1 MPRASLVEK
10 RARALCVEL
19 TRVTANTPMEY
30 WMVRLIARLVATDY
44 ETADAAIAHAV
55 VERGWLVGE
64 GDARE
69 CQFSCVRAF
78 HGRLSSTE
86 CSRQTLGKEDGE
98 LRVGGSPLDGRLPMN
113 AKIPQRQ
120 VEQFGGGFV

>member
-64 GDARE
+64 GDP
-69 CQFSCVRAF
+69 
-78 HGRLSSTE
+78 
-86 CSRQTLGKEDGE
+86 
-98 LRVGGSPLDGRLPMN
+98 PLDCHAEAFLKTTPCVPTVSQPRSGKCCRPDH
-113 AKIPQRQ
+113 QREAIHARQ
-120 VEQFGGGFV
+120 RALQPYASA